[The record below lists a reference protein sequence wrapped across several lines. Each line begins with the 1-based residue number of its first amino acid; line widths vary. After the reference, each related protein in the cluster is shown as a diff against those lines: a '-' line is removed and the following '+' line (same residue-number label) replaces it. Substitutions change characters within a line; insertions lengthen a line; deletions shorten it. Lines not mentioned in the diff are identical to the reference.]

1 MISTAQLVRR
11 ARVTFPSI
19 EEPTE
24 IELPDY
30 DDEDDE

>member
-1 MISTAQLVRR
+1 MNR

-19 EEPTE
+19 EEPDD